1 MSKHNDILKS
11 FRNSIPSFDITAK
24 DHKELVSC
32 LLEFLL
38 VIFYYFC
45 TLKQK
50 LLWIGSWKL

>member
-11 FRNSIPSFDITAK
+11 FRNSILSFDITAK

-38 VIFYYFC
+38 VIFYYFR

-50 LLWIGSWKL
+50 LL